1 MCVGEQCLN
10 SQFHINQFKYG
21 LGALFRNGT
30 LLATNSLQMP
40 TLRTLHNGY
49 KILEHTMQKDNQK
62 ALKKKKTGTTDSA
75 ETRHSQSQD
84 DFVFSFFLIYD
95 AGGTNLLPISTS
107 LTFQL

>member
-10 SQFHINQFKYG
+10 SQFHINQFKQG

-49 KILEHTMQKDNQK
+49 KILEHKHTMQKDNQK
-62 ALKKKKTGTTDSA
+62 ALKK
-75 ETRHSQSQD
+75 E
-84 DFVFSFFLIYD
+84 
-95 AGGTNLLPISTS
+95 
-107 LTFQL
+107 